1 MKLHLSG
8 ADGLNTFTAYGEGY
22 VSVNGRKFATNLT
35 VLPGKVFENWT
46 LASFESLAEPDFE
59 FLAGLEAD
67 IVLLGTGATCRFPPG
82 RLMRP
87 IAEKHVGLEV
97 MDSHAACRTYNIL
110 VAEGRKVACAL
121 LIA

>member
-1 MKLHLSG
+1 MKLHTAN
-8 ADGLNTFTAYGEGY
+8 ADGLNSFTAYGDGY
-22 VSVNGRKFATNLT
+22 VSVNGRRFEANLT

-46 LASFESLAEPDFE
+46 AADFDSLSEADFE

-67 IVLLGTGATCRFPPG
+67 IVLLGTGKTCRFPPG

-87 IAEKHVGLEV
+87 IAEQRVGLEV